1 MHCNVRYTILY
12 TIGCPVRDVWIV
24 VWIFSVVWQD
34 GDVYVVYVVTDTTQ
48 EAFLPSG
55 PQLALLVTTACPV
68 VHCILSLHLHLD
80 PVLGIIL
87 LGISS
92 YCKSNTTHNTTQ
104 DKTSSL
110 CIFTCKVYRSS
121 NWGINCHLSLL
132 HWDRLVVAT
141 LLMSVGRMLVM
152 AS

>member
-1 MHCNVRYTILY
+1 MCGLWCGYSEL
-12 TIGCPVRDVWIV
+12 
-24 VWIFSVVWQD
+24 WQD
-34 GDVYVVYVVTDTTQ
+34 GDVYVVTDTTQ

-92 YCKSNTTHNTTQ
+92 YCKSNTTHKRRKQ
-104 DKTSSL
+104 DIKDKQSMHL
-110 CIFTCKVYRSS
+110 YLITCKFCSFNESKVYRSS
-121 NWGINCHLSLL
+121 N
-132 HWDRLVVAT
+132 
-141 LLMSVGRMLVM
+141 
-152 AS
+152 